1 MAMTTSRDL
10 VLAENGW
17 TVECESPFELRH
29 DDGSFASGLA
39 AEFVVEALERGAA
52 NDKRLTALQTIAGTA
67 NLARRTGDAT
77 NRQLWEQVLL
87 TVRDAL

>member
-17 TVECESPFELRH
+17 TIECESPFELRH
-29 DDGSFASGLA
+29 DDGSFASGQA
-39 AEFVVEALERGAA
+39 AEMVVEALESV
-52 NDKRLTALQTIAGTA
+52 DKRLTALRVVETTA
-67 NLARRTGDAT
+67 AVARHTGDAT
-77 NRQLWEQVLL
+77 SQQLWERVLK